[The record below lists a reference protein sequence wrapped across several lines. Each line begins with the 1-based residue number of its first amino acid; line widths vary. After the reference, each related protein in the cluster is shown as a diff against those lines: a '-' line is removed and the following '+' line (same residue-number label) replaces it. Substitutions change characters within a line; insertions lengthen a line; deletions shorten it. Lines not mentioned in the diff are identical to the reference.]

1 MFIRSATRS
10 AICAAVLL
18 LCQPRAALAAD
29 ATPDQGDKT
38 AAAPAAQDLASR
50 LDATIAPYF
59 QPDAPGAT
67 VIVAK
72 DGKTVLRRAYGM
84 ADTTKG
90 VKMTPEMVLRIG
102 SMTKQ
107 FTATGILLLADEG
120 KLSVDDEIGKYLP
133 DYPTQGRKITI
144 EHLLTHTSGIVS
156 YTGKPGFP
164 QRAPQDTT
172 VAAQIDSF
180 KNDPLQ
186 FEPGSQWRYNN
197 SGYYLLGAIIEKVSG
212 MPYPKFVQ
220 ERIFVPLGMTH
231 TAYEGY
237 ERSKWPG
244 AAGHSPLDKGFGPAR
259 QLGKNQSYA
268 AGELVSTVDDL
279 AKWDAAIAAGKLL
292 KPATWQRAF
301 TSYRLADG
309 KDSHY
314 GYGWEMS
321 LVQGEPAIG
330 HSGSTRGFRSY
341 GLRIPSKGLY
351 VAVLTNSDAGTVVPD
366 VVTRRAAAV
375 AIGKPFPEFREV
387 ALDAVSLDA
396 VAGVYTFEKDT
407 QRVFRRDGEYLSLQR
422 PGRGP
427 LVLKAMAPD
436 TFFVPDTVDWFV
448 FQRDAAGKASG
459 VTYHQ
464 DGRALVHV
472 RSGEAPPPRV
482 VAKIADAAFDA
493 HLGRYQIQPGM
504 VLEVVRDGRR
514 YFVQPQGQRR
524 LEIFPLSETRFFARD
539 VEAEI
544 SFEEGNMVFRQG
556 SRSHTGRRI

>member
-1 MFIRSATRS
+1 MITRT
-10 AICAAVLL
+10 AACAAVLL
-18 LCQPRAALAAD
+18 LCQPQAAFAAS
-29 ATPDQGDKT
+29 
-38 AAAPAAQDLASR
+38 AAQETAPLTRLDKDLAFR
-50 LDATIAPYF
+50 LHATLAPYF
-59 QPDAPGAT
+59 PPDAPGAA
-67 VIVAK
+67 VIVVK
-72 DGKTVLRRAYGM
+72 DGKTLLRQAYGM
-84 ADTTKG
+84 ADVGKG

-107 FTATGILLLADEG
+107 FTASAILLLADEG
-120 KLSVDDEIGKYLP
+120 KLSVQDEITKYLP
-133 DYPTQGRKITI
+133 DYPTQDRKITI

-172 VAAQIDSF
+172 VAATIDSF

-186 FEPGSQWRYNN
+186 FEPGTQWRYNN
-197 SGYYLLGAIIEKVSG
+197 SGYYLLGAIIEKVAG
-212 MPYPKFVQ
+212 MPYHQFVA

-231 TAYEGY
+231 TAYEGH
-237 ERSKWPG
+237 ERGEWPG
-244 AAGHSPLDKGFGPAR
+244 AAGHSPLEKGFGAAR

-301 TSYRLADG
+301 TAYRLADG

-321 LVQGEPAIG
+321 LVQGEPAVG
-330 HSGSTRGFRSY
+330 HSGSTRGYRSY
-341 GLRIPSKGLY
+341 GLRIPGEGVY

-387 ALDAVSLDA
+387 ALDAASLDA
-396 VAGVYTFEKDT
+396 VAGEYTFDKDT
-407 QRVFRRDGEYLSLQR
+407 RRVFRRDGEFLSLQR

-427 LVLKAMAPD
+427 LVLKPMSLD

-448 FQRDAAGKASG
+448 FQRDAAGKVTG

-464 DGRALVHV
+464 DGRALAHV

-482 VAKIADAAFDA
+482 VVRISDAAFDA
-493 HLGRYQIQPGM
+493 RAGRYEIQPGM
-504 VLEVVRDGRR
+504 VFELTREGGR
-514 YFVQPQGQRR
+514 YFLQPTGQRR
-524 LEIFPLSETRFFARD
+524 VEMFPLSESRFFTRD
-539 VEAEI
+539 VDAEI
-544 SFEEGNMVFRQG
+544 GFDGQNLTFMQG
-556 SRSHTGRRI
+556 SRNMVGRKL

>member
-1 MFIRSATRS
+1 MITRT
-10 AICAAVLL
+10 AVCAAVLL
-18 LCQPRAALAAD
+18 LCQPQAAFAVDAPQDRAPLTRAE
-29 ATPDQGDKT
+29 K
-38 AAAPAAQDLASR
+38 DLAFR
-50 LDATIAPYF
+50 LHATLAPYF
-59 QPDAPGAT
+59 QPDGPGAA
-67 VIVAK
+67 VIVVK
-72 DGKTVLRRAYGM
+72 DGKTVLRTAYGM

-90 VKMTPEMVLRIG
+90 ARMAPEMALRIG

-107 FTATGILLLADEG
+107 FTATAILLLADEG
-120 KLSVDDEIGKYLP
+120 KLSVQDEITRYLP
-133 DYPTQGRKITI
+133 DYPTQGKKITI

-156 YTGKPGFP
+156 YTGKPGFS

-172 VAAQIDSF
+172 VAALIDSF
-180 KNDPLQ
+180 KNDPMQ
-186 FEPGSQWRYNN
+186 FEPGSSWRYNN

-212 MPYPKFVQ
+212 QPYHQFLEQ
-220 ERIFVPLGMTH
+220 RIFVPLGMAH

-237 ERSKWPG
+237 ERSKWPS
-244 AAGHSPLDKGFGPAR
+244 AAGHSPADKGFGPAR

-279 AKWDAAIAAGKLL
+279 AKWDAAVGSKLL

-301 TSYRLADG
+301 TTYRLTDG
-309 KDSHY
+309 KDSNY
-314 GYGWEMS
+314 GYGWELS
-321 LVQGEPAIG
+321 LVQGEAAVG

-341 GLRIPSKGLY
+341 GLRIPGKGVY

-387 ALDAVSLDA
+387 ALDAAALDA
-396 VAGVYTFEKDT
+396 VAGAYTFGKDT
-407 QRVFRRDGEYLSLQR
+407 PRVFRRDGEYLSLQR

-427 LVLKAMAPD
+427 LVLKAMSPD

-448 FQRDAAGKASG
+448 FQRDAAGKATG

-464 DGRALVHV
+464 DGRALAHV

-482 VAKIADAAFDA
+482 VAKITDAAFDA
-493 HLGRYQIQPGM
+493 HLGRYEIQPGM
-504 VLEVVRDGRR
+504 VLEVQRDGSR
-514 YFVQPQGQRR
+514 YFVQPSGQRR
-524 LEIFPLSETRFFARD
+524 LEIFPLSEVRFFARD
-539 VEAEI
+539 VDAEI
-544 SFEEGNMVFRQG
+544 SFEDKNMVFKQG